1 MYYCTYLVLQCMS
14 METSDPAR
22 KIGNRAQVQRL
33 LGATEATIFQP
44 SHEDHCKVIPKKVDA
59 GG

>member
-1 MYYCTYLVLQCMS
+1 
-14 METSDPAR
+14 METPDPAR